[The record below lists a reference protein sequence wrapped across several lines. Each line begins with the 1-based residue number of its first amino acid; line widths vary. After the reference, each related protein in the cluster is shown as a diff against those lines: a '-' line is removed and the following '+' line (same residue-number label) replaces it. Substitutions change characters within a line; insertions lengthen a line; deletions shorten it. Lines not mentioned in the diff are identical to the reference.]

1 MNQHAVLISQSSL
14 GILNPYI
21 QYLKKASVRSCID
34 LTQFFCHAASVQY
47 DI

>member
-34 LTQFFCHAASVQY
+34 LTQFFYHAASVQY